1 MMDNKS
7 VKKILCMW
15 ISISVL
21 CAIIAYPLTHL
32 MPLNK
37 KIWSVSFTFLTI
49 GISGL
54 SLVFFAWL
62 VDMVGVAENMLA
74 KVINVVTRPL
84 LWLGRNPLA
93 IFILMDAL
101 TILLA
106 KYITFG
112 EHDSALSEFYKQ
124 VFASWIDDKEIA
136 STIFALFFVLLWTI
150 VAGLLFRWKIFLR
163 LWSIY
168 TYLVNKVIL
177 MQYW

>member
-1 MMDNKS
+1 MIQPNDPEGLFSTLTAIANTYAGYCFCLIMMDNKS

-15 ISISVL
+15 ISVSVL
-21 CAIIAYPLTHL
+21 CALIAYPLTHL

-54 SLVFFAWL
+54 SLVFFAWV
-62 VDMVGVAENMLA
+62 VDMVGAAENMLA
-74 KVINVVTRPL
+74 KVINVITRPL

-106 KYITFG
+106 RYITFG
-112 EHDSALSEFYKQ
+112 
-124 VFASWIDDKEIA
+124 
-136 STIFALFFVLLWTI
+136 
-150 VAGLLFRWKIFLR
+150 
-163 LWSIY
+163 
-168 TYLVNKVIL
+168 
-177 MQYW
+177 